1 VQVREILA
9 KYLKKAIKPVEDE
22 EGKEVQ
28 LHLPLSKARADLPEA
43 ALTRLLAEYRL
54 SCGETTIDYEGLSFA
69 PHFLEGILERIK
81 QEKKINLKDT
91 RTHVTFFPETS
102 TARVVIECQGF
113 GFSEVTVRSANELWT
128 LLKKAA
134 TDGIDIP
141 APPPTPYRIE
151 TADEWLKTHRAIK
164 VGPKAH
170 SEGQATPK
178 KKRYSPDVE
187 EMLKI
192 ELKL

>member
-1 VQVREILA
+1 MQVREILA
-9 KYLKKAIKPVEDE
+9 KYLKQVIKPVEVE
-22 EGKEVQ
+22 EDGKVKEVQ
-28 LHLPLSKARADLPEA
+28 LPLPFSVASEALPPA
-43 ALTRLLAEYRL
+43 ALARLLAEYRL
-54 SCGETTIDYEGLSFA
+54 SCGEAVLDYEGLSFA

-91 RTHVTFFPETS
+91 RTRVTFYPETS
-102 TARVVIECQGF
+102 TAKVVIECQGF
-113 GFSEVTVRSANELWT
+113 GFSEVTVRSGKELWD

-141 APPPTPYRIE
+141 APPPTPYLVE
-151 TADEWLKTHRAIK
+151 TPEEWLKTHR
-164 VGPKAH
+164 PTMKAKPV
-170 SEGQATPK
+170 EPK
-178 KKRYSPDVE
+178 KKKYSMEIE